1 MKRSATALTSSAEAR
16 LRRSLARQVIELRE
30 RLRRGG
36 RAAGLKTARLTG
48 AAVASYA
55 VAHALSP
62 NTQPVLAPLTALLV
76 VQVTL
81 VGIVRSGIERVVSV
95 VLGVLVAI
103 GFSSIV
109 GLTWWSLGALIATA
123 IVIGQVLRLGDNV
136 LEVPISAM
144 LVLAVGGAQTA
155 ATGRIAETLIGAG
168 VGVLVN
174 VLIPPPVNTRSA
186 GAAVEAFAAELA
198 QLLDTAAADLA
209 EGTPEEQAAQ
219 WLDDARQLT
228 RTVPRLQRDLDQA
241 QESRRLNLRAL
252 GTPDTATSLSGGLDA
267 LENSAAA
274 VRSMFRSIL
283 DGIAAQPGNDSELAD
298 EIRLAFSVL
307 LHDLATTVR
316 SFGRLVRAQVRANA
330 GYEEAELA
338 DALEVLREARARVTD
353 LLLVDPHVDVALWE
367 LNSSLLVTV
376 ERVLR
381 ELDVEQHMRLRERAA
396 DLPASAA
403 AAARL
408 RMTSREIVERPRRVT
423 GRSRRKRG

>member
-1 MKRSATALTSSAEAR
+1 M
-16 LRRSLARQVIELRE
+16 
-30 RLRRGG
+30 
-36 RAAGLKTARLTG
+36 
-48 AAVASYA
+48 
-55 VAHALSP
+55 AHALSP

>member
-1 MKRSATALTSSAEAR
+1 MKRTATALTGSAEAR
-16 LRRSLARQVIELRE
+16 LRRSLTRQGTELLE

-36 RAAGLKTARLTG
+36 RAAALKTARLTG

-62 NTQPVLAPLTALLV
+62 NTRPVLAPLTALLV

-123 IVIGQVLRLGDNV
+123 IVIGQLLRLGENV

-186 GAAVEAFAAELA
+186 GAAVEGFAAELA

-252 GTPDTATSLSGGLDA
+252 GTPDTATSLRGGLDA

>member
-1 MKRSATALTSSAEAR
+1 MSEGTQR
-16 LRRSLARQVIELRE
+16 LQ
-30 RLRRGG
+30 RGG
-36 RAAGLKTARLTG
+36 RQAAARTLRLTG

-55 VAHALSP
+55 VAHALAPGSR
-62 NTQPVLAPLTALLV
+62 PVLAPLTALLV

-95 VLGVLVAI
+95 VLGVLVAVL
-103 GFSSIV
+103 FSTV
-109 GLTWWSLGALIATA
+109 VALTWWSLGALIATA
-123 IVIGQVLRLGDNV
+123 IVIGQLLRLGDHL

-155 ATGRIAETLIGAG
+155 ATDRIAETLIGAG

-174 VLIPPPVNTRSA
+174 VAFPPPVNTRGA
-186 GAAVEAFAAELA
+186 GAAVETFAAQLA
-198 QLLDTAAADLA
+198 QLLDSASADLA
-209 EGTPEEQAAQ
+209 EGTSKDSAAQ
-219 WLDDARQLT
+219 WLDDARALA
-228 RTVPRLQRDLDQA
+228 RSVPRMHRDLDQA

-252 GTPDTATSLSGGLDA
+252 GTPDTATSLRGGLEA
-267 LENSAAA
+267 LENTAAA

-283 DGIAAQPGNDSELAD
+283 DGISAHPDAGGELAD
-298 EIRLAFSVL
+298 EVRLAFSVL

-316 SFGRLVRAQVRANA
+316 SFGRLVRAEAREHA

-338 DALEVLREARARVTD
+338 DALEALREARVRVTE
-353 LLLVDPHVDVALWE
+353 LLLVDPHDDVVLWE
-367 LNSSLLVTV
+367 LNSSLLATV

-381 ELDVEQHMRLRERAA
+381 ELDVEHHTRLRQQAA
-396 DLPASAA
+396 ELPPRGQ

-408 RMTSREIVERPRRVT
+408 RTTTRQIVERPRGVT